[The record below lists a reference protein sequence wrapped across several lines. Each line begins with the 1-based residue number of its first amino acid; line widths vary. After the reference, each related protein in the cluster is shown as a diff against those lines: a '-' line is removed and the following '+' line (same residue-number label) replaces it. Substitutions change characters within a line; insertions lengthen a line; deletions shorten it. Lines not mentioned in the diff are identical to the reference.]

1 MKITINGISGLVDE
15 EALNTIFVKC
25 MNLFSLTEQ
34 QAKTLMECFLFEY
47 CDDIERLND
56 ALYGVENILD
66 SYASQRQEVQNHGHA
81 PF

>member
-1 MKITINGISGLVDE
+1 MKIEINGIGGAVDE
-15 EALNTIFVKC
+15 EASNAIFVKC

-34 QAKTLMECFLFEY
+34 QAKTLIECFVVEY
-47 CDDIERLND
+47 CDDIARLND
-56 ALYGVENILD
+56 ALFGVENILD

>member
-1 MKITINGISGLVDE
+1 MNIEINGISGAVDE

-34 QAKTLMECFLFEY
+34 QAKTLIECFVYEY
-47 CDDIERLND
+47 CDNIQMLND
-56 ALYGVENILD
+56 ALFGAENILD
-66 SYASQRQEVQNHGHA
+66 RYASQRQEVNHEHA